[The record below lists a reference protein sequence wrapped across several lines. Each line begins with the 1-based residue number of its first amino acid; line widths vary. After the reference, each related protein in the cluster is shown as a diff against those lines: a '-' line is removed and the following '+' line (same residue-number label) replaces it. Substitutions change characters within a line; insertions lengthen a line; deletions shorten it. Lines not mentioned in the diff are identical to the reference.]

1 MEYSMKNMY
10 YCYSLRAA
18 HRRVMAKTP
27 IRRELGVVVS
37 MDNACGIVSMK
48 SFWLAASKAE
58 R

>member
-10 YCYSLRAA
+10 YCYKLRAA
-18 HRRVMAKTP
+18 HRGVMARIP
-27 IRRELGVVVS
+27 GPGELGVALSV
-37 MDNACGIVSMK
+37 DNACGVVSMK